1 MASLVMEGRKW
12 EINTREDYDKA
23 METLDSNEMCA
34 DMSDDF
40 SCWQR
45 EKEEVAWQRFMVR
58 RQAIEKGIIGE
69 HEDEN
74 RHWNTRKENA

>member
-1 MASLVMEGRKW
+1 MGQLVMYNRKW

-23 METLDSNEMCA
+23 MEILDDNEMCA

-45 EKEEVAWQRFMVR
+45 EKAEGERQRYQVR
-58 RQAIEKGIIGE
+58 KQALEKGLIGE

-74 RHWNTRKENA
+74 RHWNSK

>member
-1 MASLVMEGRKW
+1 MPGLVTEGRIW

-23 METLDSNEMCA
+23 MKILDGNEMCA
-34 DMSDDF
+34 EMSDDF

-45 EKEEVAWQRFMVR
+45 EKAEVERQRYQVR
-58 RQAIEKGIIGE
+58 KQALEKGLIGK

-74 RHWNTRKENA
+74 RHWNSK

>member
-1 MASLVMEGRKW
+1 MPGLVTEGRIW

-23 METLDSNEMCA
+23 MEILDGNEMCA

-40 SCWQR
+40 SCWRR
-45 EKEEVAWQRFMVR
+45 EKAEVEKQRYQVR
-58 RQAIEKGIIGE
+58 KQALEKGLIGE

-74 RHWNTRKENA
+74 RHWH